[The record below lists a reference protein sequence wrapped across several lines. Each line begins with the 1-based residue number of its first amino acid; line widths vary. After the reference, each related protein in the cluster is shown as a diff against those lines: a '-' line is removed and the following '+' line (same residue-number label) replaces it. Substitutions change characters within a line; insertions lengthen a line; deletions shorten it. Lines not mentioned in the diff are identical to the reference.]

1 MDYFE
6 FIDSLTL
13 KSIPEKL
20 PTEALK
26 SLWLAGTGDWEG
38 AHTIAQDMTCNMGS
52 WIHAYLH
59 RQEGDRWNAGYWY
72 DRAGKSFPDCSL
84 DVEYKVLVEAALDM
98 QTD

>member
-13 KSIPEKL
+13 KTIPENLKN
-20 PTEALK
+20 EALK
-26 SLWLAGTGDWEG
+26 SLWLAGSGNWEG
-38 AHTIAQDMTCNMGS
+38 AHDIAQEIMGEMGS

-72 DRAGKSFPDCSL
+72 DRAGKSFPRYSL
-84 DVEYKVLVEAALDM
+84 DDEYRFLVEAALDL
-98 QTD
+98 Q